1 MDGNSRVLDVSLVPT
16 SMKETIERTKFVGP
30 NVVITQVM
38 ESSSE
43 SVIISATV
51 SISCIILIVVIYC
64 FHHLYP
70 CKRTTVDVPTENLNS
85 LEYFTRPRRPVLFL
99 DEVAG
104 TSSNA
109 EYPVYWQRPLHPI
122 SIDKDMYCVVTRY

>member
-1 MDGNSRVLDVSLVPT
+1 MDGNSQSLDFLMIPV
-16 SMKETIERTKFVGP
+16 SMKEEIEKTKFVGS

-51 SISCIILIVVIYC
+51 SISCIILILVVYC
-64 FHHLYP
+64 FHQFFQW
-70 CKRTTVDVPTENLNS
+70 KRTTIHIPTGNLNS
-85 LEYFTRPRRPVLFL
+85 QEYFTRPRRPALFL
-99 DEVAG
+99 EEVAG
-104 TSSNA
+104 TSSNSDNH
-109 EYPVYWQRPLHPI
+109 VFWQRPLRPI